1 MRIGLVSPYDLGRAG
16 GVQDQVI
23 RLAGWLEDAGH
34 DPVIVG
40 PGTEGPDGAIL
51 LGSTTTITANRAQT
65 PIRLDLRIGR
75 KLRAAL
81 GGIDVLHVHEPLMPT
96 VSTAAMRIK
105 GPAKVATFHA
115 DPPVWARRL
124 YRYGRSGVRAVLRDA
139 SVVTVTSPISGS
151 AIEGIVEY
159 RIVPNGI
166 DIADYSKGP
175 KDPMRVAFLGRD
187 DERKGL
193 SVLLDAWPTV
203 RASVPEARLVVM
215 GADRG
220 DAGNGVEY
228 LGWVDE
234 TTKRAV
240 LSTAAVFCAPNL
252 GGESFGITLAEAMAS
267 DCAIVASAIPAFEH
281 VAGPTARFCTP
292 GDAACLAREL
302 ESVLTDRA
310 TAQRLGSDAGERVIQ
325 FDGATVAAQFV
336 SAYEAA
342 IEEHAGR

>member
-34 DPVIVG
+34 DPIIVG

-51 LGSTTTITANRAQT
+51 LGPTTTITANRAQT
-65 PIRLDLRIGR
+65 PIRLDPRVGR
-75 KLRAAL
+75 RLRAAL

-115 DPPVWARRL
+115 DPTVWAR
-124 YRYGRSGVRAVLRDA
+124 
-139 SVVTVTSPISGS
+139 S

-175 KDPMRVAFLGRD
+175 KDPVRVAFLGRD

-234 TTKRAV
+234 TTKRSV
-240 LSTAAVFCAPNL
+240 LSTASVFCAPNL

>member
-34 DPVIVG
+34 APVIVG
-40 PGTEGPDGAIL
+40 PGTDGPEGAIL
-51 LGSTTTITANRAQT
+51 LGPTTTVTANRART
-65 PIRLDLRIGR
+65 PIRLDPRVGR
-75 KLRAAL
+75 RLEAVL
-81 GGIDVLHVHEPLMPT
+81 GPVDVLHVHEPLMPA
-96 VSTAAMRIK
+96 VSTAAMRLK

-115 DPPVWARRL
+115 DPPTWARRL
-124 YRYGRSGVRAVLRDA
+124 YRYGRSGVRAVLREA

-151 AIEGIVEY
+151 SIEGIVDY

-166 DIADYSKGP
+166 DVADYETGP
-175 KDPMRVAFLGRD
+175 KDPRNVVFLGRD

-193 SVLLDAWPTV
+193 SVLLAAWPAV
-203 RASVPEARLVVM
+203 RAAVPDAQLTVM

-220 DAGNGVEY
+220 DADDGVVY

-234 TTKRAV
+234 PTKREA

-252 GGESFGITLAEAMAS
+252 GGESFGITLAEAMAAG
-267 DCAIVASAIPAFEH
+267 CAVVASSIPAFEH
-281 VAGPTARFCTP
+281 VAGPTARFCGP
-292 GDAACLAREL
+292 GDVECIAREL
-302 ESVLTDRA
+302 VGLLTDRA
-310 TAQRLGSDAGERVIQ
+310 VAHRLGRDAAERVVQ

-336 SAYEAA
+336 AAYEEA
-342 IEEHAGR
+342 IERHAGR